1 MGRNLMKMV
10 STTAVSTCC
19 VVLVAI
25 VVLQQTAAVLTEP
38 RDEALG
44 VRLDRFHSCLHRAES
59 AHHCMHLRPDELD
72 DHVDDDDVGGGEMED
87 AFADDEDEYGI
98 GEGASLE
105 ETGRGGGFLSV
116 GGSMALGGGSSAG
129 DSEEMS
135 R

>member
-98 GEGASLE
+98 GEGASLGV
-105 ETGRGGGFLSV
+105 GRGGGFMATR
-116 GGSMALGGGSSAG
+116 GSMALGGGSAAG
-129 DSEEMS
+129 REEDY
-135 R
+135 

>member
-98 GEGASLE
+98 GEGASLAV
-105 ETGRGGGFLSV
+105 GRGGGFLSV
-116 GGSMALGGGSSAG
+116 GGSMALG
-129 DSEEMS
+129 
-135 R
+135 